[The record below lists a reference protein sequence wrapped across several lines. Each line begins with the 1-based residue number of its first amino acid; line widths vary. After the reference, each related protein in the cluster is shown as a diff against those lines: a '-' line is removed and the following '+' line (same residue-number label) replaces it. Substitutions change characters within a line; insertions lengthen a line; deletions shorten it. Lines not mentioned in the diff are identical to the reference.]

1 MDIRTELVENLWAA
15 IQTMYESRNYTG
27 AILDALYYLGNV
39 IREKT
44 GLQSDGVPLVRQVFG
59 GKSPKLRVNPL
70 QTESDWNVQNG
81 TESLLIGLFQ
91 SIRNPRSHEKYS
103 DTKEVADAII
113 VFVNYLLGII
123 GASKGTFSKAEF
135 LDRVFDTSFVESQ
148 KYAQLLVEE
157 IPPRYRFDVMV
168 EVYRRK
174 EELALT
180 KLALFTKALLA
191 KFQDSDLSR
200 LAEIVSDELNITD
213 SNESVRLSANMFPP
227 DFWVRLDESAKMRS
241 ENRFIES
248 IEEGEYVVASK
259 KCVRGAF
266 GTWCQSGIRNF
277 VMKAECILALLLKLS
292 SSKREEQDYVFQF
305 FSSPLLYNLDKIEE
319 DYEYLR
325 DWAVTIF
332 AEGLKAGDKRFY
344 DLSSSAIK
352 YHAAFWKD
360 SLKEAFDSFQEAG
373 QVPVDNPDDIPF

>member
-1 MDIRTELVENLWAA
+1 MDIRTELDENLWAA
-15 IQTMYESRNYTG
+15 VETAYERRDFTG
-27 AILDALYYLGNV
+27 AILDALYYLGNS

-44 GLQSDGVPLVRQVFG
+44 GLESDGVPLVLQAFG
-59 GKSPKLRVNPL
+59 GKSPKLRVNAL
-70 QTESDWNVQNG
+70 QTESESNIQKG
-81 TESLLIGLFQ
+81 TQHLLMGLFT

-103 DTKEVADAII
+103 DTKEIADAII
-113 VFVNYLLGII
+113 VLVNYLLGII

-174 EELALT
+174 EELALS
-180 KLALFTKALLA
+180 KLVLFTKALLA

-200 LAEIVSDELNITD
+200 LAEIVSDELIITD

-227 DFWVRLDESAKMRS
+227 DFWVRLNESAKMRS

-248 IEEGEYVVASK
+248 IKEGEYVVASE

-266 GTWCQSGIRNF
+266 GTWCQSRIRNF
-277 VMKAECILALLLKLS
+277 VMKNECIIALIIKLG
-292 SSKREEQDYVFQF
+292 SSKREEQDYVFKF
-305 FSSPLLYNLDKIEE
+305 FSGALLSNLDNIDDEG
-319 DYEYLR
+319 LR
-325 DWAVTIF
+325 DWAVHTF
-332 AEGLKAGDKRFY
+332 VEGLEAGDKRFY
-344 DLSSSAIK
+344 ELSNSAMK

-360 SLKEAFDSFQEAG
+360 SLKDAFDSFQEAG
-373 QVPVDNPDDIPF
+373 EVPTDIPDDIPF